1 MYSTQ
6 REPAVF
12 IVNSDESSRTWIE
25 AMVVAAGLDA
35 ISFATAAE
43 LSSHLNFN
51 TATCVILDVVL
62 RDANGLELQ
71 DKLARAGAAVMF
83 LTREHCILSCVK
95 ALKAGAVDFL
105 TMPCDAKQLVCALRH
120 AVSEALATWTHRAQA
135 DELRSR
141 YEQLTSREREIFS
154 LVASG
159 LRNKQIAQELDIREI
174 TVQIHRGRVMKKM
187 RARSLASLVRM
198 ADAVQAEL
206 SPAAHRTPWQRESQ
220 WHPSTG
226 ATGNRTVPGA
236 AL

>member
-1 MYSTQ
+1 MHST
-6 REPAVF
+6 PCAVF
-12 IVNSDESSRTWIE
+12 IVNSDEPSRTWIE
-25 AMVVAAGLDA
+25 SMAVSAGLDA
-35 ISFATAAE
+35 TSFATAAE
-43 LSSHLNFN
+43 LLSHLNFD

-62 RDANGLELQ
+62 RDANGLDLQ
-71 DKLARAGAAVMF
+71 DKLARAGASVVF

-120 AVSEALATWTHRAQA
+120 AMSEALAVWMHRAQA

-141 YEQLTSREREIFS
+141 YEQLTSREREIFA

-159 LRNKQIAQELDIREI
+159 LRNKQIARDLDIREI

-198 ADAVQAEL
+198 ADALQAEL
-206 SPAAHRTPWQRESQ
+206 SASASHGVASRPVLREAAQPFSTPDAL
-220 WHPSTG
+220 
-226 ATGNRTVPGA
+226 AT
-236 AL
+236 

>member
-1 MYSTQ
+1 MHST
-6 REPAVF
+6 PCAVF
-12 IVNSDESSRTWIE
+12 IVNSDEPSRTWIE
-25 AMVVAAGLDA
+25 AMAVSAGLDA
-35 ISFATAAE
+35 TSFATAAE
-43 LSSHLNFN
+43 LSSHLNFD

-120 AVSEALATWTHRAQA
+120 AMREALAAWTHRAQA

-141 YEQLTSREREIFS
+141 YEQLTSREREIFA

-159 LRNKQIAQELDIREI
+159 LRNKQIARDLDIREI

-198 ADAVQAEL
+198 ADAVQAEM
-206 SPAAHRTPWQRESQ
+206 SASTCRGVAGYPMFREASIARV
-220 WHPSTG
+220 S
-226 ATGNRTVPGA
+226 A
-236 AL
+236 